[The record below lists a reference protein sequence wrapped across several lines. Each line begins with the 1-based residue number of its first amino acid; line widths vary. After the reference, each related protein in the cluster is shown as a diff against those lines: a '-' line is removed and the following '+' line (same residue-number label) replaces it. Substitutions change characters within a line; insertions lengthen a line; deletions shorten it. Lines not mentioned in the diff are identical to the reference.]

1 MDRTELKKYI
11 KDNGLD
17 VSVKKSMTDDDLRNA
32 IRAAA
37 APEAEEEEEEEEEPE
52 AEEEEEEKPK
62 ISLAEIRKKLGKK

>member
-17 VSVKKSMTDDDLRNA
+17 VAVKKSMTDDDLRDA

-37 APEAEEEEEEEEEPE
+37 APEEEEEAEEEESE
-52 AEEEEEEKPK
+52 AEEEEEEEKPK